1 MPVLIVLI
9 AGIGDLILA
18 SKSFRAIRNGFPD
31 SKIHLITSADA
42 APLARQYKFI
52 DQIWEFPIR
61 EIRKKKLVIFD
72 MLKIALQLRKIK
84 YSTIINLHPVASIKG
99 AFRMSILFSLLRAP
113 VKIGHSYKGFGF
125 FINKKVPANIFQ
137 NRHYVDAYMSIALF
151 AGGKPDSKGI
161 EVYYNLTSEE
171 KWRYLFNEKSINQ
184 HAQIVAINP
193 GGDRP
198 NRRWNS
204 DRFAAVADWLV
215 ERCNARIII
224 LGGPGETSI
233 SQHIKDT
240 MNHDAIDLAGKLT
253 LNDLV
258 YIISQLDLLITN
270 DSAPM
275 HIAAALNTRQVAI
288 FGPENPTLLHPYT
301 LQDNYK
307 IMHKYI
313 NCSPCKKNKCDHI
326 SCLETITVDEVF
338 KAANTLLATGD
349 MQGVKE

>member
-42 APLARQYKFI
+42 APLARQYKYI
-52 DQIWEFPIR
+52 DQIWKFPIR
-61 EIRKKKLVIFD
+61 EIRKKKLVLFD

-99 AFRMSILFSLLRAP
+99 AFRMSILFALLRAP
-113 VKIGHSYKGFGF
+113 VKVGHDYKGFGF

-161 EVYYNLTSEE
+161 EVFYDVTSEE
-171 KWRYLFNEKSINQ
+171 KWRHLFKEKLLNQ
-184 HAQIVAINP
+184 HMSIVAVNP
-193 GGDRP
+193 GSDQPKKRLHPDRLAAFA
-198 NRRWNS
+198 
-204 DRFAAVADWLV
+204 DRLV
-215 ERCNARIII
+215 EQCNARIIL
-224 LGGPGETSI
+224 LGGPGEMGI
-233 SQHIKDT
+233 SQYVQDA
-240 MNHDAIDLAGKLT
+240 MNNDAINLAGKLT

-275 HIAAALNTRQVAI
+275 HIAAALNTKQVAI
-288 FGPENPTLLHPYT
+288 FGPGYPELFRPYT
-301 LQDNYK
+301 SSDNYILIYK
-307 IMHKYI
+307 HLD
-313 NCSPCKKNKCDHI
+313 CRPCNNKECGHI
-326 SCLETITVDEVF
+326 TCIESITSEEVF
-338 KAANTLLATGD
+338 EAANTLLTR
-349 MQGVKE
+349 